1 MIGRHFL
8 QKIKKKN
15 LQKKFIFGKIAVGKK
30 QPTTGIPEKWDPKVG
45 PAFMGTQQK
54 PLSIH
59 LQAPFSRKSLTP
71 DPANDNMVMSQTR
84 VSKEWLFNEIKT
96 YFKFVLLKS

>member
-1 MIGRHFL
+1 MVKL
-8 QKIKKKN
+8 QLVKN
-15 LQKKFIFGKIAVGKK
+15 SQ
-30 QPTTGIPEKWDPKVG
+30 QPAYRKSGTQDPGVG

-71 DPANDNMVMSQTR
+71 DPVNDNMVMSQTR

-96 YFKFVLLKS
+96 YFKLVLLKS

>member
-1 MIGRHFL
+1 MGPRTL
-8 QKIKKKN
+8 
-15 LQKKFIFGKIAVGKK
+15 G
-30 QPTTGIPEKWDPKVG
+30 WDPKVG

-71 DPANDNMVMSQTR
+71 DPVNDNMVMSQTR

-96 YFKFVLLKS
+96 YFKLVLLKS